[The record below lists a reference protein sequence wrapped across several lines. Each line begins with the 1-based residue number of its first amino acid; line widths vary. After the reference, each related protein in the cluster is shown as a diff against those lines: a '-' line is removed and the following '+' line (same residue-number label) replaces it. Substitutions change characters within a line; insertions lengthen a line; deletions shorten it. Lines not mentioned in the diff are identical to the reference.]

1 MPIEEIQ
8 NGERG
13 ASIRAKLNALIAAVN
28 NAERALT
35 EYSALNGKPSIG
47 NVVLVGNKTLQELGV
62 DTLVRQM
69 LEEFRLDLYTAEEV
83 RTLMTETFNRLAL
96 VATGEM
102 PSEPPVVSE
111 PPIPTTIDD
120 VLMTIDTPES
130 IRRPQNVG
138 RIFNVANEFTVTEDY
153 VDYFVDSITPG
164 TTFPAGTNLTVVPV
178 EETVDDETRTVYKLD
193 IFIGAAPSTA
203 GNNEARLLELLAGY
217 LSKNEADYEL
227 LDATDDNTEGYLLLL
242 GHNSDSSPAAWKISL
257 LDLVNAIASAMG
269 SSTGGE
275 GTGEGEGDTT
285 TDPLSDYMKKS
296 LTEYAETTEIND
308 LSNAYIVIWQTDGD
322 GNETMQRI
330 SLQNLMS
337 ALSQNTGEGTGDEGT
352 GDEGTGGDDTTTG
365 GTRQAIRLENP
376 NPDDPH
382 LFNSPMPFQQDT
394 VTLWL
399 NGLRIFNFSIMSE
412 YEVRLDDTVNVGAE
426 DELYMEAIFN

>member
-28 NAERALT
+28 NTERALT

-47 NVVLVGNKTLQELGV
+47 NVMLVGNKTLQELGV

-69 LEEFRLDLYTAEEV
+69 LEEFRLDIYTAEEV

-102 PSEPPVVSE
+102 PVEGDLPGGG
-111 PPIPTTIDD
+111 ID
-120 VLMTIDTPES
+120 
-130 IRRPQNVG
+130 
-138 RIFNVANEFTVTEDY
+138 ED
-153 VDYFVDSITPG
+153 
-164 TTFPAGTNLTVVPV
+164 
-178 EETVDDETRTVYKLD
+178 
-193 IFIGAAPSTA
+193 
-203 GNNEARLLELLAGY
+203 RLREILADY

-242 GHNSDSSPAAWKISL
+242 GHNSDSSPTAWKISL

-296 LTEYAETTEIND
+296 LAEYAETTEIND

-337 ALSQNTGEGTGDEGT
+337 ALSQNTGEGT

-412 YEVRLDDTVNVGAE
+412 CEVRLDDTVNVGTE